1 MWRSSLP
8 YFSVIVPFRNEEAYV
23 DRAIN
28 SLKRQSFFN
37 FEAILVDDK
46 SEDNS
51 VAVARQLIGND
62 PRFRV
67 VTAPKR
73 SIGAA
78 RNHGIRLA
86 QGFRLMFLDADDDL
100 RPNTLLILFLA
111 SIIFRP
117 NVLMFS
123 ARARFEGMPT
133 QKRATEKRNLILRR
147 HNKAFINKAGPDAL
161 VELENSGAYL
171 HFATLLSIE
180 TSFLRKSNLFFTE
193 GVFHEDVVFTFQVVT
208 QSELVTLIPARLYT
222 RTIRPDSVTGDAGR
236 KNIADLSTAMVDL
249 GKRIEA
255 IPTGSDAHRSALRIL
270 ADVRDYQSRIRRK
283 ICRTELL
290 E

>member
-1 MWRSSLP
+1 
-8 YFSVIVPFRNEEAYV
+8 
-23 DRAIN
+23 
-28 SLKRQSFFN
+28 
-37 FEAILVDDK
+37 
-46 SEDNS
+46 
-51 VAVARQLIGND
+51 
-62 PRFRV
+62 
-67 VTAPKR
+67 
-73 SIGAA
+73 
-78 RNHGIRLA
+78 
-86 QGFRLMFLDADDDL
+86 
-100 RPNTLLILFLA
+100 
-111 SIIFRP
+111 
-117 NVLMFS
+117 
-123 ARARFEGMPT
+123 MPT
-133 QKRATEKRNLILRR
+133 RKRDTEKRNLILRR

-171 HFATLLSIE
+171 HCATLLSIE

-236 KNIADLSTAMVDL
+236 KNIADLTTAMVDL

-270 ADVRDYQSRIRRK
+270 ANVLDYQSRIRRK